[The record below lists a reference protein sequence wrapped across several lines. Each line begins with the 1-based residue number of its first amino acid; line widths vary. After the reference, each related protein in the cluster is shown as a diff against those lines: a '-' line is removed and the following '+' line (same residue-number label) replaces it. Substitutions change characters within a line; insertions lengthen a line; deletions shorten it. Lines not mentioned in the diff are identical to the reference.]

1 MPENSISVK
10 QLNFYVK
17 TLLEGDV
24 RLGNI
29 SVTGEISNLKL
40 HYSSGHWYFTLKD
53 SDASVRCVM
62 FRAAASRVCF
72 VPQDGMAVVVTGRV
86 SLYEKDG
93 QYQFYAEEMHASGEG
108 DLAAAFRQIKEKL
121 EKEGLF
127 DDENKRPLKKFP
139 RKIAVITSESGAAV
153 RDILNILARR
163 YPVCDVVM
171 CPVTVQGDTAVASMI
186 NALERVYSLDGI
198 DTVIIGR
205 GGGSAEDLWAFNSEE
220 LARKIYE
227 SPFPVI
233 SAVGHETDFTI
244 CDFVSDVRASTPS
257 AAAELAVPDINDI
270 LFTVF
275 SLNKRLQMAVKSKFE
290 LCTARLNAAVAV
302 ASSARAQDVI
312 NRKEQAVDKLYDALI
327 NSANNK
333 LNQNT
338 ARFEKAAA
346 KLDSL
351 SPLKTL
357 SRGFA
362 VVQKN
367 GKAISSVNDLQKGDK
382 IDLKLADGSLECIV
396 KTVAE
401 RNDI

>member
-62 FRAAASRVCF
+62 FRAAASRVRF

-86 SLYEKDG
+86 SLYDKDG
-93 QYQFYAEEMHASGEG
+93 QYQFYAEEMYASGEG
-108 DLAAAFRQIKEKL
+108 DLAVAFRQIKEKL

-290 LCTARLNAAVAV
+290 LCTARLNAAVAI

-367 GKAISSVNDLQKGDK
+367 GKAISSVNDLQKDDK
-382 IDLKLADGSLECIV
+382 IALKLADGSLECIV

>member
-1 MPENSISVK
+1 M
-10 QLNFYVK
+10 
-17 TLLEGDV
+17 
-24 RLGNI
+24 
-29 SVTGEISNLKL
+29 
-40 HYSSGHWYFTLKD
+40 
-53 SDASVRCVM
+53 
-62 FRAAASRVCF
+62 
-72 VPQDGMAVVVTGRV
+72 
-86 SLYEKDG
+86 
-93 QYQFYAEEMHASGEG
+93 
-108 DLAAAFRQIKEKL
+108 
-121 EKEGLF
+121 
-127 DDENKRPLKKFP
+127 
-139 RKIAVITSESGAAV
+139 
-153 RDILNILARR
+153 ARR